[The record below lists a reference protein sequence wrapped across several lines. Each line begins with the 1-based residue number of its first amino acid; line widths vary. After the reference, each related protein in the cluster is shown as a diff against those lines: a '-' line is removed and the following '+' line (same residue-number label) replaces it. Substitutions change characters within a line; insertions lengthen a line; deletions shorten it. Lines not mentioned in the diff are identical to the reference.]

1 MKYLKLSL
9 SSIGKNKLT
18 FLLITI
24 EIAVLLL
31 TVNFMV
37 STISDRQ
44 MLTKGYEKILGDN
57 SAFVWDINFTQ
68 NKINGLANDMKG
80 SRELILSDITDEYE
94 IHEAVSVYAHLMNA
108 DNLIVVSDE
117 IYDNLAL
124 PLVSGDY
131 SGAIAS
137 FNYPNDNCF
146 GSYNVDYQEKAKDF
160 YLTIS
165 GKLTPDTYIPLMR
178 SFSSASDFTTKDLYV
193 DSSELDNFVIC
204 RKSDLEEEVLSYCGV
219 YEMGFIIRFP
229 ENYDENI
236 AKLKQKAGVQEGKAI
251 LENSQ
256 KALWEDLAD
265 FIPVVVC
272 ILLVVIIGTMSIS
285 IILNKY
291 NEKRGGVL
299 WICGFSRR
307 QILFAHFVN
316 MLIIFVV
323 AAILSIGA
331 YLIMSLLQIELVV
344 SANLSIA
351 NIIATVALSLI
362 LILASMIIPAIK
374 SKNTSPVEYLR
385 RAK

>member
-1 MKYLKLSL
+1 MGYLKLSF
-9 SSIGKNKLT
+9 SSFSKNKLT
-18 FLLITI
+18 FVFMII
-24 EIAVLLL
+24 VIAVLFL
-31 TVNFMV
+31 TVNFMI
-37 STISDRQ
+37 STLADRQ
-44 MLTKGYEKILGDN
+44 MLTKGYEKVLSDN
-57 SAFVWDINFTQ
+57 TAVVCDINYTVKMAQ
-68 NKINGLANDMKG
+68 GLVGSYKE
-80 SRELILSDITDEYE
+80 SREQILSDITDEYE
-94 IHEAVSVYAHLMNA
+94 LYFSAKEFAKRLDGEEVVVIA
-108 DNLIVVSDE
+108 VSDE
-117 IYDNLAL
+117 IYNNLAL

-131 SGAIAS
+131 SEAVAS
-137 FNYPNDNCF
+137 FGFPDESVTVNKNGCI
-146 GSYNVDYQEKAKDF
+146 SEIK
-160 YLTIS
+160 IS
-165 GKLTPDTYIPLMR
+165 GNLTKDTYLPISN
-178 SFSSASDFTTKDLYV
+178 SFSTSNDFTASDLY
-193 DSSELDNFVIC
+193 
-204 RKSDLEEEVLSYCGV
+204 SDPGENNS
-219 YEMGFIIRFP
+219 FIIARTSSFNTDMDFSCDMSFLIHFP

-236 AKLKQKAGVQEGKAI
+236 AKLREKAGVQEGKAI

-307 QILFAHFVN
+307 QILFAHFMN

-331 YLIMSLLQIELVV
+331 YLIMSLLQVELVV
-344 SANLSIA
+344 SANLSAA
-351 NIIATVALSLI
+351 NIIATIALSLI
-362 LILASMIIPAIK
+362 LILASMIIPAIR